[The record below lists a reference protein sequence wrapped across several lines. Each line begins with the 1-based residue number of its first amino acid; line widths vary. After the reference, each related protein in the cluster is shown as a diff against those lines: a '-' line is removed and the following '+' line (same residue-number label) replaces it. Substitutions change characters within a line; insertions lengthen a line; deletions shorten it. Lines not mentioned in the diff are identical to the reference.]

1 MKALYVG
8 RVSKEKNL
16 PILVQAFKTVVGSLK
31 QDNDGAADPGIR
43 LLVVGD
49 GAYCEEMKDTCD
61 GYPVTFTG
69 ELHGEELAEAFASAD
84 LFVFPSTTDTFGRVI
99 LEAMASGIPCIVSDV
114 GGPKENIVHGV
125 TGLVVSGDNE
135 AALCQAI
142 ITLGFNMDREKMGKE
157 AREFTETKS
166 LSGAFDQYWA
176 LYAA

>member
-1 MKALYVG
+1 VG

-16 PILVQAFKTVVGSLK
+16 PILVQAFKTVVSSLK
-31 QDNDGAADPGIR
+31 QENDGAADPGIR

-49 GAYCEEMKDTCD
+49 GAYCEEMKDICD